1 MQVLFDLARTAIA
14 LVFMLY
20 ASWSDLKIREVSNNV
35 WIFFAPPVVT
45 LTLVELVLYEP
56 SQLTLYGV
64 CVALTSALAVILFYS
79 GGFGGADAKA
89 FMCLALALPFYP
101 AGLFTP
107 VLGEVSPISRIF
119 FPIAVFSNSVLF
131 AALTAVAILLYNM
144 LERVRTGKTLF
155 EGEQGKESI
164 GKKILI
170 LITGYKV
177 SVNVLKAKWH
187 VYPLEDIEEEADDKI
202 KRKLIVLPKDEG
214 RDQIVERLQRAADS
228 GKIQNRVWASP
239 GLPMLVFVTAGLI
252 VALFL
257 GDVIWTLVRLVLG

>member
-1 MQVLFDLARTAIA
+1 
-14 LVFMLY
+14 
-20 ASWSDLKIREVSNNV
+20 
-35 WIFFAPPVVT
+35 
-45 LTLVELVLYEP
+45 
-56 SQLTLYGV
+56 
-64 CVALTSALAVILFYS
+64 VILFYS

-214 RDQIVERLQRAADS
+214 RDQIVERLQRAADT

-252 VALFL
+252 AALFL
-257 GDVIWTLVRLVLG
+257 GDLIWTLVRLVLG